1 LHSIFVGYSLAFGF
15 FKLNNY
21 ALFFNLPF
29 FLSQHFSPQTAN
41 LISILYD
48 VGMMPGGVIVGSFSD
63 FYGGRRAC
71 VIATF
76 MSASIVLLTFFAMF
90 GESLSAPALLILL
103 GVMGC
108 LVGGPNNIITS
119 AVAADLSEHP
129 TIRGNARALGT
140 VTGIINGSGSIIA
153 ALALLMIGPL
163 QQTYGWSAV
172 WFLLIGNTI
181 VGTLLM
187 SPQIYKE
194 LYYHDCPEPAAA
206 AQSSAG
212 YQAIKA

>member
-1 LHSIFVGYSLAFGF
+1 MAFGS

-29 FLSQHFSPQTAN
+29 FLSRHFTPYNAN

-48 VGMMPGGVIVGSFSD
+48 VGMMPGGVAVGTFSD

-76 MSASIVLLTFFAMF
+76 MVVLVVLLIFFAMF
-90 GESLSAPALLILL
+90 GESLPAPALLILL
-103 GVMGC
+103 GIMGC

-153 ALALLMIGPL
+153 ALGLLMIGPL
-163 QQTYGWSAV
+163 QQKYGWSAV
-172 WFLLIGNTI
+172 WFLLVGNT
-181 VGTLLM
+181 VLGTLLM

-194 LYYHDCPEPAAA
+194 LYYHDNPEIISPPRR
-206 AQSSAG
+206 G
-212 YQAIKA
+212 YEAVKV

>member
-1 LHSIFVGYSLAFGF
+1 
-15 FKLNNY
+15 
-21 ALFFNLPF
+21 
-29 FLSQHFSPQTAN
+29 
-41 LISILYD
+41 
-48 VGMMPGGVIVGSFSD
+48 MGSFSD

-76 MSASIVLLTFFAMF
+76 MGALVIMLTFFSIF
-90 GESLSAPALLILL
+90 GESLPAPALLILL
-103 GVMGC
+103 GIMGC

-153 ALALLMIGPL
+153 ALGLLTIGPL
-163 QQTYGWSAV
+163 QIAYGWSAV
-172 WFLLIGNTI
+172 WCLLIANTI
-181 VGTLLM
+181 VGTLLL

-194 LYYHDCPEPAAA
+194 LYYHDSPDLAPPARR
-206 AQSSAG
+206 G
-212 YQAIKA
+212 YATVNV

>member
-1 LHSIFVGYSLAFGF
+1 
-15 FKLNNY
+15 
-21 ALFFNLPF
+21 
-29 FLSQHFSPQTAN
+29 
-41 LISILYD
+41 
-48 VGMMPGGVIVGSFSD
+48 MPGGVIVGSFSD

-90 GESLSAPALLILL
+90 GESLSASTLLILL

-194 LYYHDCPEPAAA
+194 IYYHDCPEPAAHI
-206 AQSSAG
+206 STG
-212 YQAIKA
+212 YEAIKA

>member
-1 LHSIFVGYSLAFGF
+1 MNEIPVTILLLLLAF
-15 FKLNNY
+15 
-21 ALFFNLPF
+21 
-29 FLSQHFSPQTAN
+29 
-41 LISILYD
+41 
-48 VGMMPGGVIVGSFSD
+48 
-63 FYGGRRAC
+63 
-71 VIATF
+71 
-76 MSASIVLLTFFAMF
+76 
-90 GESLSAPALLILL
+90 
-103 GVMGC
+103 MGC

-172 WFLLIGNTI
+172 WFLLIGNTV

-194 LYYHDCPEPAAA
+194 LYYHDCPEPI
-206 AQSSAG
+206 SPVTKG
-212 YQAIKA
+212 YEAVKG

>member
-1 LHSIFVGYSLAFGF
+1 MAFGF

-21 ALFFNLPF
+21 ALFFNLPY
-29 FLSQHFSPQTAN
+29 FLSQHYSVENAN

-48 VGMMPGGVIVGSFSD
+48 VGMMPGGVVVGTFSD

-76 MSASIVLLTFFAMF
+76 MGALVVLLTLFAIF
-90 GESLSAPALLILL
+90 GESLPAPAMLVLL
-103 GVMGC
+103 GIMGC

-153 ALALLMIGPL
+153 ALGLLTVGPL

-172 WFLLIGNTI
+172 WLLLIVNTI
-181 VGTLLM
+181 VGTLLT

-194 LYYHDCPEPAAA
+194 LYYHDCPDPIIP
-206 AQSSAG
+206 SHRG
-212 YQAIKA
+212 YQSLKI